1 MLSVNCQG
9 AHHLLL
15 GLWIPSAIFLKNLI
29 PEAFSLIHRE
39 LLAERDWVHPGYLQQ
54 EEPARWR
61 HAPKAS
67 PLPLENQTTALSDSV
82 IPVDR

>member
-1 MLSVNCQG
+1 MLSVTCQG

-15 GLWIPSAIFLKNLI
+15 GLWIPSAIFLKNSI
-29 PEAFSLIHRE
+29 PEAFSLIQWE
-39 LLAERDWVHPGYLQQ
+39 LIAERDWVHPGCLQQ

-67 PLPLENQTTALSDSV
+67 PLPLKNQDTTLSESA
-82 IPVDR
+82 IAVDR